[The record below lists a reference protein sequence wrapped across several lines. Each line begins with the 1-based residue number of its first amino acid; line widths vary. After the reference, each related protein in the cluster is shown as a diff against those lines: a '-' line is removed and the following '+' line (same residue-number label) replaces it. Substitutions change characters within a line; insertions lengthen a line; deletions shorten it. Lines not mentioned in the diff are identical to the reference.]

1 MQNATA
7 SLRSVDCLLNS
18 CNSCLL
24 DLRPGAPKSGVAPL
38 FFRDFECGLP
48 PQMGHSIVVAIYP
61 PRPTWHFVNA
71 NKLPVAHIHPGHAE
85 IIPNCRTDID
95 AGVAISVGT
104 RAFVSEDILPM
115 VDLKRADV
123 LPLSVASAFPMS
135 DRHPAAFADR
145 LSVPDK
151 RIVEPGNHLGGF

>member
-1 MQNATA
+1 MET
-7 SLRSVDCLLNS
+7 LLQPDP
-18 CNSCLL
+18 C
-24 DLRPGAPKSGVAPL
+24 PGAPKFGAASLFPSDYDSGS
-38 FFRDFECGLP
+38 P
-48 PQMGHSIVVAIYP
+48 PQMSHSIVVAIQ
-61 PRPTWHFVNA
+61 RPGATWNFIYA

-95 AGVAISVGT
+95 AGVAISVRT
-104 RAFVSEDILPM
+104 WALVSEDILPM
-115 VDLKRADV
+115 VDLKRADF
-123 LPLSVASAFPMS
+123 LPLSIAGAFPVS